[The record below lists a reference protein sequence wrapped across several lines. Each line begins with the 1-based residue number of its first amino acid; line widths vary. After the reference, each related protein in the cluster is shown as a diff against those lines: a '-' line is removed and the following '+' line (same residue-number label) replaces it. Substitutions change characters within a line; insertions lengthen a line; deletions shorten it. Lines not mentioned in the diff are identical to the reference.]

1 MNGYKVINA
10 RFLSIAGFS
19 FLFAYILSSPFE
31 GQVLYSIF
39 HLNEVDGARYIQS
52 AIISH
57 FIGLFTC
64 GLFVKSPEMAKKT
77 MMIGMGICL
86 IAMLPFFFEHSFLWM
101 VGLGISGY
109 FSGCAVASWGFFLRA
124 FTPKNERMK
133 SVADVLIYSNLIM
146 IAVNMIAMNYS
157 PVLGLSLSL
166 LCLVIGMYFVW
177 RMPVHKENKET
188 KPDKTNTINHTGRR
202 NPLILLSLFI
212 FIVTI
217 NSGLMY
223 QVFNPAFEH
232 LTGLTSWYWAI
243 PYIVALAVMRNLPVG
258 VKRSRVI
265 YLGIAMIIG
274 AFLSFM
280 LLGRNAPDYLII
292 DTLMLGACGIFDLF
306 WWSILGEM
314 LDYSDNPVKT
324 FGIGLSAN
332 VFGVLFGGILGVGI
346 TSVGLSGAEVAVIAL
361 TIVSVTL
368 IMLPPLNHQLV
379 LVLKSHTYLRTYD
392 IMNQTQQTEIIH
404 LTKALDPLTVRE
416 QELLKLILSGKSN
429 REIAEALYISE
440 NTVKTHVRN
449 IFSKYDVSSRVE
461 LISTVLKYQIRD
473 EI

>member
-1 MNGYKVINA
+1 M
-10 RFLSIAGFS
+10 
-19 FLFAYILSSPFE
+19 
-31 GQVLYSIF
+31 
-39 HLNEVDGARYIQS
+39 
-52 AIISH
+52 
-57 FIGLFTC
+57 
-64 GLFVKSPEMAKKT
+64 
-77 MMIGMGICL
+77 
-86 IAMLPFFFEHSFLWM
+86 
-101 VGLGISGY
+101 
-109 FSGCAVASWGFFLRA
+109 
-124 FTPKNERMK
+124 
-133 SVADVLIYSNLIM
+133 
-146 IAVNMIAMNYS
+146 
-157 PVLGLSLSL
+157 
-166 LCLVIGMYFVW
+166 
-177 RMPVHKENKET
+177 
-188 KPDKTNTINHTGRR
+188 
-202 NPLILLSLFI
+202 ILLSLFI

-232 LTGLTSWYWAI
+232 LTGLASWYWAI

-379 LVLKSHTYLRTYD
+379 LELKSHTYLRTYD